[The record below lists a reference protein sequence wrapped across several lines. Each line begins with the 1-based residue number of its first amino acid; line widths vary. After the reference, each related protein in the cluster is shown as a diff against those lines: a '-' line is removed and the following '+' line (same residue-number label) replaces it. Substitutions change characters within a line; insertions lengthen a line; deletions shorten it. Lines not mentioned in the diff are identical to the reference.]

1 MQPIVLYVRLLRRIE
16 NLQESAIVR
25 LINCKIIFNRILSRH
40 FLKLYLLKSIMVG
53 NKMIKR
59 ILYGNSVYFRHYNNI
74 LYQYSLYLSYIKYD
88 DIKFRTMIFFSIQI
102 TFFPFEQSSNHCFIQ
117 SWLHMKSEDVDD
129 IDVVISFKK

>member
-1 MQPIVLYVRLLRRIE
+1 MQPIVLYFRLRRRIE

-59 ILYGNSVYFRHYNNI
+59 ILYGNYTDI
-74 LYQYSLYLSYIKYD
+74 LDITIISYI
-88 DIKFRTMIFFSIQI
+88 SIPCI
-102 TFFPFEQSSNHCFIQ
+102 
-117 SWLHMKSEDVDD
+117 
-129 IDVVISFKK
+129 